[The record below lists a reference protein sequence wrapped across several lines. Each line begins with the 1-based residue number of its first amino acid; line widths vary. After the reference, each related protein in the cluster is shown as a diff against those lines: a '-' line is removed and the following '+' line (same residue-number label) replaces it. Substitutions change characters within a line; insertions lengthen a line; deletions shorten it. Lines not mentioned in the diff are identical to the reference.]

1 MYKLSLLAA
10 IAILQIQMQETN
22 PKHKLLQRKTHMAVH
37 QAETLESVILRIYTE
52 TRTNIDFSSA
62 LLAPY
67 RAKAADYKGA
77 SLGIILKEQLKDTP
91 IKYRIRGNTL
101 TLYAENSNP

>member
-10 IAILQIQMQETN
+10 IAILQIQFQETN
-22 PKHKLLQRKTHMAVH
+22 PKHKLLQRKIHITVH
-37 QAETLESVILRIYTE
+37 QAETLESVVLRIYTE

-67 RAKAADYKGA
+67 RAKAADYKGI